1 MTRAARAARSRSWS
15 RSRIR
20 NGSGSRSRSRSR
32 SKAGCGGSF
41 SSIDL
46 CLRTDGSGIDFPG
59 EVLQR
64 L

>member
-1 MTRAARAARSRSWS
+1 MIGAARVARSRSRCRGRSKS
-15 RSRIR
+15 RC
-20 NGSGSRSRSRSR
+20 GSRSRSR

-59 EVLQR
+59 KVLQR

>member
-1 MTRAARAARSRSWS
+1 MIRAARVARSRSRCRGRSKS
-15 RSRIR
+15 RC
-20 NGSGSRSRSRSR
+20 GSRSR

-41 SSIDL
+41 SFIDL

-59 EVLQR
+59 KVLQR

>member
-1 MTRAARAARSRSWS
+1 MIRAARVARSRSRYRGRSKS
-15 RSRIR
+15 RC
-20 NGSGSRSRSRSR
+20 GSRSRSR

-59 EVLQR
+59 KVLQR

>member
-1 MTRAARAARSRSWS
+1 MIRAARVARSRSRCRGRSKS
-15 RSRIR
+15 RC
-20 NGSGSRSRSRSR
+20 GSRSR

-59 EVLQR
+59 KVLQR

>member
-1 MTRAARAARSRSWS
+1 MIRAARVARSRSRCRGRSKS
-15 RSRIR
+15 RC
-20 NGSGSRSRSRSR
+20 GSRSRSRSR

-59 EVLQR
+59 KVLQR

>member
-1 MTRAARAARSRSWS
+1 MIRAARVARSRSRCRGRSKS
-15 RSRIR
+15 RC
-20 NGSGSRSRSRSR
+20 GSRSRSR

-41 SSIDL
+41 SFIDL

-59 EVLQR
+59 KVLQR